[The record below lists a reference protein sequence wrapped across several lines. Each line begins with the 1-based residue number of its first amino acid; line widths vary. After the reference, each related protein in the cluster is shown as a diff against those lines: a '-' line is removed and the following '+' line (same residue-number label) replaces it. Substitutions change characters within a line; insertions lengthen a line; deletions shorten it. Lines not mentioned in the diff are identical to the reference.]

1 MAKSDK
7 AFEAIRK
14 GEQLTRSQQIKLT
27 LQLSVPA
34 IMAQISF
41 ILMSY
46 IDTSM
51 VGSLGAHAS
60 AAVGLVTSTTWL
72 LFGLVESV
80 VTGFAVMV
88 SHRIGADNS
97 KAARDILRQSISF
110 CLLFGIV
117 ITAVS
122 LLISEPLPHWLNGGD
137 DICGDASDYIFIFS
151 LGMPFMQMSYLS
163 SSMLRSEG
171 NLRVPSILNI
181 TTCVLDVVF
190 NFFLIYPERTVD
202 LLGCQIVIPGANL
215 GVRGAATGSVLA
227 CAVVSFFEMYYLV
240 CRSKLLSVWHEKGS
254 YAPTRKCVVSSLK
267 ISLPVGVQRTV
278 MSFAYIVMTSI
289 VAPLGN
295 VAIAADTFAVT
306 IEGIC
311 YMPGYGISDAA
322 TTLIGQC
329 VGAGRRFLAKSFAY
343 ISTFTG
349 MIMLTVMSVF
359 MFVFCPELLSL
370 MTPVS
375 EIVDLGTEILRIE
388 AFAEPMF
395 AAAIIGYG
403 IFVGAGDSLVPSIMN
418 LASMWLIRIPFVMLL
433 ASYMGLTGVWLAMAV
448 ELFLRG
454 VMFLIRL
461 RSNRWLKQTMKGKK

>member
-27 LQLSVPA
+27 LQLSMPA

-41 ILMSY
+41 ILMLY

-72 LFGLVESV
+72 IFGLVESV

-88 SHRIGADNS
+88 SHRIGADNP

-110 CLLFGIV
+110 CLLSGLIV
-117 ITAVS
+117 TAVS
-122 LLISEPLPHWLNGGD
+122 LLVSQPLPHWLNGGD
-137 DICGDASDYIFIFS
+137 DICDDASAYYFIFS
-151 LGMPFMQMSYLS
+151 CGMPFMQMSYLA

-181 TTCVLDVVF
+181 TTCVLDVIF
-190 NFFLIYPERTVD
+190 NFFLIYPNRTFEFC
-202 LLGCQIVIPGANL
+202 GYEWIIPGAGL

-227 CAVVSFFEMYYLV
+227 CALVSFIEMYYLV
-240 CRSKLLSVWHEKGS
+240 CRSKLLSVWREKGS
-254 YAPTRKCVVSSLK
+254 YRPTHKCVVNSLK
-267 ISLPVGVQRTV
+267 ISLPIGVQRTI
-278 MSFAYIVMTSI
+278 MSLAYIVMTSI

-329 VGAGRRFLAKSFAY
+329 VGAGRRYLAKSFAY

-349 MIMLTVMSVF
+349 MIMLTVMSVL
-359 MFVFCPELLSL
+359 MFIFCPELLSL
-370 MTPVS
+370 MTPVEDIIIS
-375 EIVDLGTEILRIE
+375 GTEILRIE

-418 LASMWLIRIPFVMLL
+418 LASMWLIRIPFVMIL
-433 ASYMGLTGVWLAMAV
+433 ASYMGLKGVWLAMAV

-454 VMFLIRL
+454 IMFLLRL
-461 RSNRWLKQTMKGKK
+461 RSNRWLKHTLKKKV

>member
-1 MAKSDK
+1 M
-7 AFEAIRK
+7 
-14 GEQLTRSQQIKLT
+14 
-27 LQLSVPA
+27 
-34 IMAQISF
+34 
-41 ILMSY
+41 
-46 IDTSM
+46 
-51 VGSLGAHAS
+51 
-60 AAVGLVTSTTWL
+60 
-72 LFGLVESV
+72 
-80 VTGFAVMV
+80 
-88 SHRIGADNS
+88 
-97 KAARDILRQSISF
+97 
-110 CLLFGIV
+110 
-117 ITAVS
+117 
-122 LLISEPLPHWLNGGD
+122 
-137 DICGDASDYIFIFS
+137 
-151 LGMPFMQMSYLS
+151 
-163 SSMLRSEG
+163 
-171 NLRVPSILNI
+171 
-181 TTCVLDVVF
+181 
-190 NFFLIYPERTVD
+190 
-202 LLGCQIVIPGANL
+202 
-215 GVRGAATGSVLA
+215 
-227 CAVVSFFEMYYLV
+227 
-240 CRSKLLSVWHEKGS
+240 WHEKGS

-461 RSNRWLKQTMKGKK
+461 RSNRWLKQTVKGKK